1 MKPITICVAAVVAV
15 AAGWGCGQSD
25 EDQVRQTLQRFG
37 QAVAAKDAERLCRD
51 LLAKELLNRLAQAG
65 VPCDVAL
72 SRGLAGASQP
82 TLRVLKVDVRS
93 DRLAYAVVRTDAA
106 NQQPSTDTFRV
117 VKERGRWRV
126 GSLTGSEPNAPA
138 APGGP

>member
-1 MKPITICVAAVVAV
+1 MFLTAAV
-15 AAGWGCGQSD
+15 AATAWGCGQSD
-25 EDQVRQTLQRFG
+25 EDKVRQTLQAFA
-37 QAVAAKDAERLCRD
+37 QAVSSKDAQRLCND
-51 LLAKELLNRLAQAG
+51 LLAKELTNRLAQAG

-117 VKERGRWRV
+117 VKEGGRWRV
-126 GSLTGSEPNAPA
+126 GSLAGAQPNSPSGPGAP
-138 APGGP
+138 

>member
-1 MKPITICVAAVVAV
+1 VRSIAICLAAAVA

-25 EDQVRQTLQRFG
+25 EDQVRQTMRAFA
-37 QAVAAKDAERLCRD
+37 QAVAAKDSKRLCRD

-65 VPCDVAL
+65 VPCDLAL

-117 VKERGRWRV
+117 IKEGGRWRV
-126 GSLTGSEPNAPA
+126 GSLTGAQPNAPPGSG
-138 APGGP
+138 AP

>member
-1 MKPITICVAAVVAV
+1 M
-15 AAGWGCGQSD
+15 
-25 EDQVRQTLQRFG
+25 RQTLQRFG
-37 QAVAAKDAERLCRD
+37 QAVAAKDSTRLCNG

-72 SRGLAGASQP
+72 SRGLAGATEP
-82 TLRVLKVDVRS
+82 TLRVVKVNVRS
-93 DRLAYAVVRTDAA
+93 DRLAFAVVRTDAA

-117 VKERGRWRV
+117 VKENGHWRV
-126 GSLTGSEPNAPA
+126 GSLAGAQPAAPA

>member
-1 MKPITICVAAVVAV
+1 MRSIAICLAAAVAV
-15 AAGWGCGQSD
+15 AGWGCGQSD
-25 EDQVRQTLQRFG
+25 EDQVRQTLRAFG
-37 QAVAAKDAERLCRD
+37 QAVAAKDSERLCKD
-51 LLAKELLNRLAQAG
+51 LLAKELLDRLAQAG

-93 DRLAYAVVRTDAA
+93 DRLAYAVVRTSAA

-117 VKERGRWRV
+117 LKERGRWRV
-126 GSLTGSEPNAPA
+126 GSLAGAQPNAPS
-138 APGGP
+138 APGAP

>member
-1 MKPITICVAAVVAV
+1 VKPIAICVTAVIAV
-15 AAGWGCGQSD
+15 AAGFGCGRSD
-25 EDQVRQTLQRFG
+25 EDQVRQTLQRFA
-37 QAVAAKDAERLCRD
+37 QAVAAKDSERLCRD

-72 SRGLAGASQP
+72 SRGLAGAQQP

-93 DRLAYAVVRTDAA
+93 DRLAYAVVRTSAA

-117 VKERGRWRV
+117 VKEGGRWRV
-126 GSLTGSEPNAPA
+126 GSLAGPQSNAP

>member
-1 MKPITICVAAVVAV
+1 MKPIAICVAAL
-15 AAGWGCGQSD
+15 AAAATGWGCGQSD

-37 QAVAAKDAERLCRD
+37 QAVAAKDSERLCRD

-72 SRGLAGASQP
+72 SRGLAGADQP
-82 TLRVLKVDVRS
+82 RLRVLKVDVRS

-117 VKERGRWRV
+117 VKEGGRWRV
-126 GSLTGSEPNAPA
+126 GSVAGPRPN

>member
-1 MKPITICVAAVVAV
+1 VRSIAICLAAAVA
-15 AAGWGCGQSD
+15 AAGWGCGRSD
-25 EDQVRQTLQRFG
+25 EDQVRQTLHAFAR
-37 QAVAAKDAERLCRD
+37 AVAAKDSERLCND

-93 DRLAYAVVRTDAA
+93 DRLAYAVVRTGAT
-106 NQQPSTDTFRV
+106 NQQSSTDTFRV
-117 VKERGRWRV
+117 VKEGGRWRV
-126 GSLTGSEPNAPA
+126 GSLAGGQSNAPSGPG
-138 APGGP
+138 AP